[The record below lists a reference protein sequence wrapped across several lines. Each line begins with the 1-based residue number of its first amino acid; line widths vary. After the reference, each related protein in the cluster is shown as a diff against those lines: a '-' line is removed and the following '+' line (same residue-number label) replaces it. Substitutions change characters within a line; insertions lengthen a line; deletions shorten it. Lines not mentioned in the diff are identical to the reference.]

1 MTTTETPILIIGAGP
16 AGLSV
21 SLTLS
26 GLGVGHLLVDRHP
39 AAFQHPKAVGIM
51 QRTAELFRAWG
62 VEDELR
68 ARGVPQEFYE
78 QSLWMT
84 TLAGEELGRT
94 PTPDPDAGR
103 ADPPSPTSSLRCPQH
118 VTEEVL
124 RARAAEHGCAR
135 LQYGFHVSSLEQDDA
150 GVTATLLERAS
161 GEESTVRAGWVIAAD
176 GNDSGVRHSL
186 GIGREGQADMGH
198 FINVFFRAPLGPMVA
213 DRPAWSYAVLTPELT
228 GAFVTLD
235 GADEWI
241 LHRNLSSGETFEQFP
256 AERCVEVV
264 RQAAGVNDL
273 DVQILSVGQWI
284 MGAELSTRFRS
295 GRILLTGDAAH
306 RTTPDGGV
314 GMNTAIASAHNV
326 AWKVGAVAAGWAH
339 DSLLDTYEPERRAVA
354 QRNVDYS
361 AGRGSGMGKMMAA
374 VRAGDMETVKAGIAM
389 RGAMAG
395 RQGMDLGYTYTSAA
409 IIPDGTD
416 LPAVENPARDY
427 VQTARPGSRAP
438 HMWLAPTRSTL
449 DLFGSGLVLLT
460 GAEGGAWERA
470 ATAEAGS
477 APLQSHVVRTEGNR
491 FEQLYEIGSAGAVLV
506 RPDGFVAWRT
516 RSAPKGD
523 GTLRAAVTAVV
534 GAAAPAATA

>member
-16 AGLSV
+16 AGLTA

-26 GLGVGHLLVDRHP
+26 GLGVDHLLVDRHP
-39 AAFQHPKAVGIM
+39 GAFQHPKAVGIM

-62 VEDELR
+62 VEDEVR
-68 ARGVPQEFYE
+68 ARGVPREFCG
-78 QSLWMT
+78 QSVWTT

-94 PTPDPDAGR
+94 ATPDPDTGR

-118 VTEEVL
+118 VTEGVL
-124 RARAAEHGCAR
+124 RARAAEHACAT
-135 LQYGFHVSSLEQDDA
+135 LQYGFNVSSLEQDDA
-150 GVTATLLERAS
+150 GVTATIVERAS
-161 GEESTVRAGWVIAAD
+161 GEERTIRASWVIAAD
-176 GNDSGVRHSL
+176 GNDSGVRNSL

-198 FINVFFRAPLGPMVA
+198 FINAYFRAPLGPMVA
-213 DRPAWSYAVLTPELT
+213 DRPAWSYAVLTAELT

-235 GADEWI
+235 GANEWI
-241 LHRNLSSGETFEQFP
+241 LHRNLVSGESFEQFP
-256 AERCVEVV
+256 PERCVEVV
-264 RQAAGVNDL
+264 RQAAGVDDL

-284 MGAELSTRFRS
+284 MGAELSTQFRS
-295 GRILLTGDAAH
+295 GRVLLTGDAAH

-361 AGRGSGMGKMMAA
+361 ARRGSGMGKMMAA
-374 VRAGDMETVKAGIAM
+374 IRAGDLETVKAGIAA

-409 IIPDGTD
+409 ITPDGTD
-416 LPAVENPARDY
+416 LPSVENAASDY

-438 HMWLAPTRSTL
+438 HMWLTPTRSTL

-460 GAEGGAWERA
+460 GEEGSAWERA

-477 APLQSHVVRTEGNR
+477 APLQTHVIRTEGDH
-491 FEQLYEIGSAGAVLV
+491 FEQLYGIGPAGAALV

-516 RSAPKGD
+516 RSAPNGD
-523 GTLRAAVTAVV
+523 GTLRDAVTAALG
-534 GAAAPAATA
+534 GAAPVPTA